1 MMKRFQHATI
11 ALVCALGLTA
21 CASTV
26 ELSRK
31 DMMQHLRPLVAL
43 EDKYGQLQQ
52 TVQLATYLFKELP
65 DQKASEFKEH
75 VDIYWIHHAAA
86 NVAIANGDLEGYEEH
101 IEAAKEEVDAIEIVL
116 GEWSQAL
123 FTDQGTEPPNLPT
136 DNKEVGMAGKIQL

>member
-1 MMKRFQHATI
+1 MKNNFKYAKI

-21 CASTV
+21 CTSTV

-31 DMMQHLRPLVAL
+31 DMLQHLRPLVAL

-52 TVQLATYLFKELP
+52 TVQLATYLFEELP

-75 VDIYWIHHAAA
+75 VDIYWIHYAAA
-86 NVAIANGDLEGYEEH
+86 NVAIANGDLEVYEEH
-101 IEAAKEEVDAIEIVL
+101 IEAAKEEVDAMEIVL
-116 GEWSQAL
+116 GEWSQSL
-123 FTDQGTEPPNLPT
+123 FTDQGTKPANLPT